1 MAYTRKTPVL
11 IAANMLHFGQISGS
25 NELMIP
31 KGWNKLIIRTN
42 KTEKIVVNCGTVSN
56 YSVGGG
62 VAPDTIISVPTDYQI
77 IPDRLF
83 ITLASST
90 LVSVEVLENKG
101 VVDSQYYEKMNKY
114 LYSET
119 MGGTVAATPAVGTFP
134 ADGTTRYSFSVP
146 DGFLK
151 YRWQLSTD
159 SGETWNNSA
168 ADGANT
174 RTLSGVMQVGFDG
187 RLFRCIVTDTFET
200 ELNSNSVLLKV
211 ATENNAKA
219 PTVEDLEKDENVIKI
234 DVDENEAKEI
244 FENLEKEGEKDE

>member
-42 KTEKIVVNCGTVSN
+42 KTEKIVVNCGTGSN
-56 YSVGGG
+56 YAVGGG

-101 VVDSQYYEKMNKY
+101 VVDSKYYEKMNKY

-119 MGGTVAATPAVGTFP
+119 IETTVAATPAVGTFP
-134 ADGTTRYSFSVP
+134 ADGTTRFSFFVP
-146 DGFLK
+146 DGYLT
-151 YRWQLSTD
+151 YQWQVSAD
-159 SGETWNNSA
+159 DGETWNNSSS
-168 ADGANT
+168 DGAQT
-174 RTLSGVMQVGFDG
+174 RNISGVMQAGFNG
-187 RLFRCIVTDTFET
+187 RLFRCIVTNKFEQLKT
-200 ELNSNSVLLKV
+200 SNSCLLQV
-211 ATENNAKA
+211 ATENNAKT

-234 DVDENEAKEI
+234 NVDKDEAKEI

>member
-11 IAANMLHFGQISGS
+11 ISANMLHFGQMSGS

-42 KTEKIVVNCGTVSN
+42 KNEKIVVNCGTVSN

-62 VAPDTIISVPTDYQI
+62 VAPDTVISVPTDYQI

-101 VVDSQYYEKMNKY
+101 VVDSEYYEKMNKY

-119 MGGTVAATPAVGTFP
+119 METTVSATPAVGTFP
-134 ADGTTRYSFSVP
+134 ADGTTRFSFSVP
-146 DGFLK
+146 DGYLA
-151 YRWQLSTD
+151 YQWQVSAD
-159 SGETWNNSA
+159 DGETWNNSTS
-168 ADGANT
+168 DGAQT
-174 RTLSGVMQVGFDG
+174 RTISGVMQAGFSG
-187 RLFRCIVTDTFET
+187 RLFRCLVTNNFEQVKT
-200 ELNSNSVLLKV
+200 SNSCLLQV
-211 ATENNAKA
+211 ATENNAKT

-234 DVDENEAKEI
+234 DVDKDEAKEI